1 MIWLSDKQ
9 INYLHCEFIK
19 ATGGSDG
26 IRDDNLLQ
34 AALLS
39 PLQTYNSVELFPST
53 IEKAVRLAC
62 GLTQNHPFIDG
73 NKRIGAHAMLVTLKL
88 NGISL
93 SFTQQEL
100 SGIFLRLAASE
111 ISFAELNVW
120 VHSHLSVQKI

>member
-9 INYLHCEFIK
+9 INYLHCELIK

-62 GLTQNHPFIDG
+62 
-73 NKRIGAHAMLVTLKL
+73 
-88 NGISL
+88 
-93 SFTQQEL
+93 
-100 SGIFLRLAASE
+100 
-111 ISFAELNVW
+111 
-120 VHSHLSVQKI
+120 